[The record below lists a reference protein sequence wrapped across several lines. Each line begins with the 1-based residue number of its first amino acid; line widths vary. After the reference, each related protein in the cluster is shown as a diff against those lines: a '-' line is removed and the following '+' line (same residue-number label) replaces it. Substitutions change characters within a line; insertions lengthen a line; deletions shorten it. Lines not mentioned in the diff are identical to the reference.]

1 MMLGNMQTIDSRGFR
16 RFGETQPLVEQ
27 LRQRPIGALD
37 VIEKSNPHSVLT

>member
-27 LRQRPIGALD
+27 LRQRPIAVLD
-37 VIEKSNPHSVLT
+37 VIEKSNPHPVLA